1 MRIVTLPRRVQAGLR
16 QQADAAQPREACGL
30 LLGKEMQE
38 GQVQVSRLVP
48 MNNIADDPR
57 SGYLI
62 DPEDYLLTDREAA
75 AEGLAVVGVYHSHPD
90 GSPTPSETD
99 RELAWP
105 DWSYVIIGADGELR
119 AWRLRDRQFEE
130 ETIRS

>member
-1 MRIVTLPRRVQAGLR
+1 MRIVMLPRRVQAGLR
-16 QQADAAQPREACGL
+16 RQADAAQPREACGL
-30 LLGKEMQE
+30 LLGEEMPE
-38 GQVQVSRLVP
+38 GHTQVTRLVP

-57 SGYLI
+57 TGYLI
-62 DPEDYLLTDREAA
+62 DPEDYLRTDREAA

-90 GSPTPSETD
+90 GKPTPSETD

-105 DWSYVIIGADGELR
+105 GWSYVIIGADGELR